1 MKDEGVLTE
10 LSPRLGELTRS
21 NSEAIISVASRE
33 HTDMA
38 QGVAISSSIHPEP
51 TTHVEVV
58 KYGSGQDA
66 LVPLSVPMIDGGPL
80 RALRFLLT
88 VLRHPVSFIRSM
100 WPVGGADR
108 SVILLVMQ
116 SLDNSLTSF
125 RKRGRLTTKQGT
137 GKPNPTWIPIG
148 HKVARLF
155 PSQVQGDAGA
165 VGTDVPNQPPT
176 PPPTA
181 RTAP

>member
-21 NSEAIISVASRE
+21 NSEAILTVASRE

-66 LVPLSVPMIDGGPL
+66 LFPLSVPMIDGGPL

-88 VLRHPVSFIRSM
+88 VLRHPVSFTRPM
-100 WPVGGADR
+100 WPVGGHNRTRNLPVVKA
-108 SVILLVMQ
+108 LA
-116 SLDNSLTSF
+116 NS
-125 RKRGRLTTKQGT
+125 
-137 GKPNPTWIPIG
+137 
-148 HKVARLF
+148 
-155 PSQVQGDAGA
+155 
-165 VGTDVPNQPPT
+165 PT
-176 PPPTA
+176 PFPT
-181 RTAP
+181 

>member
-1 MKDEGVLTE
+1 
-10 LSPRLGELTRS
+10 
-21 NSEAIISVASRE
+21 
-33 HTDMA
+33 
-38 QGVAISSSIHPEP
+38 
-51 TTHVEVV
+51 
-58 KYGSGQDA
+58 
-66 LVPLSVPMIDGGPL
+66 MIDGGPL

-148 HKVARLF
+148 PQVARLF
-155 PSQVQGDAGA
+155 ASKVKGDAGE
-165 VGTDVPNQPPT
+165 
-176 PPPTA
+176 
-181 RTAP
+181 RTSSSLTYSQ